1 LRQFTRSHFIILLG
15 EYLTQFRDYALIILD
30 TKFRDV
36 MNRKT
41 VKYLFIHRNNYTKN
55 DSLETDVQVKEY
67 IYHSSYKGV

>member
-1 LRQFTRSHFIILLG
+1 
-15 EYLTQFRDYALIILD
+15 
-30 TKFRDV
+30 